1 MKEIGHIFMKFTTL
15 QLCTELIQVY
25 SYNYVDMID
34 LKTLLLSL
42 NQSDIIQDFSDY
54 ASFETF

>member
-1 MKEIGHIFMKFTTL
+1 MKFTTL

-25 SYNYVDMID
+25 SYNYVDMVD